1 MQVKFS
7 AVIHVRIII
16 LFFEHIFNQIK
27 LQLTSTMI
35 AIAKIIRTLEVLLVK
50 IVYHIKITFLIIV
63 QTKFE

>member
-27 LQLTSTMI
+27 LQLTS
-35 AIAKIIRTLEVLLVK
+35 KSNLDEIIRTLEVLLVK
-50 IVYHIKITFLIIV
+50 CVYHIKITFLIIV